1 MLPVSRCCARL
12 RLKASRKR
20 KEGGGKEE
28 RRGKGEE
35 GKRTDV
41 NLKRESCE
49 SVIRLAL
56 LLYF

>member
-28 RRGKGEE
+28 RRGK
-35 GKRTDV
+35 KTDV
-41 NLKRESCE
+41 NLKREPCE
-49 SVIRLAL
+49 LVIRLAL